1 MKGIFFKTIV
11 VLGITAIFIRE
22 TKAAVEVKEPFSVV
36 AKETGG
42 KDSSTISLKD
52 SIASAIAAFKSL
64 PRSER
69 RGLLKEA
76 KQQLK
81 EYRAHKPEST
91 DKTLLIILA
100 ILLPPLGVYLHEGE
114 INTKFWID
122 LLLTFLF
129 WLPGAIYALV
139 VVLNKD

>member
-1 MKGIFFKTIV
+1 MKGIFLKTIV
-11 VLGITAIFIRE
+11 VLGITAIFSRE
-22 TKAAVEVKEPFSVV
+22 TKAAVEVKKPFSVV

-81 EYRAHKPEST
+81 EYRAHKSEST